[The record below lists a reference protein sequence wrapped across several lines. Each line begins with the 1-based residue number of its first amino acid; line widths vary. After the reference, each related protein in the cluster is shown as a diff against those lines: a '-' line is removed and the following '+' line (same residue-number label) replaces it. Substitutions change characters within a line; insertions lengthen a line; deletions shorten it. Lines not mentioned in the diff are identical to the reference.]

1 MPIRLRAFEKSQ
13 RYVPGERTG
22 NVRRVTF
29 RRPYVPRRV
38 VEKVRDTARGAAIRS
53 MAGRATA
60 RMEERVIDAIDI
72 SSHPTIYSVYI
83 AAQQTFSSGRAALT
97 HWLPSTANRILFA
110 KLDPPQEPPAGDA
123 AELAPDHAPVH
134 VHSSSTTST
143 ATMMDGM
150 DAAYQAP
157 VTSLEA
163 HDGGLAPVT
172 PLEAHD
178 GQAPVKSLDA
188 LDVHDSQAPVTP
200 LEGNNDRHNTFGSVE
215 NSPHATANNGYI
227 HQQSHLIDSALRSSS
242 RQDDDSALRST
253 PPVSGPSLSRPAS
266 GLSNP
271 VHQAHN
277 DPRSASSEPPNGRN
291 HVVIKVGMVGDAQIG
306 KTSLM
311 VKYVEGSWDED
322 YIQTLGVNFMEK
334 TISIRNTEIT
344 FSIWDLG
351 GQREFVNMLPLVCN
365 DAVAILFMFD
375 LTRKSTLNSIKEW
388 YRQGRGFNKTAI
400 PILVGTK
407 YDHFVNFPAQ
417 DQEEIS
423 NQARRF
429 AKAMRASLIFS
440 STSHSINVQ
449 KIFKI
454 VLSKAFDLKCTIPEI
469 ENVGEPLLLYQ
480 SV

>member
-1 MPIRLRAFEKSQ
+1 MAGVEDNLSTTPRGGYNNDYQPA
-13 RYVPGERTG
+13 
-22 NVRRVTF
+22 
-29 RRPYVPRRV
+29 PRR
-38 VEKVRDTARGAAIRS
+38 ESIQ
-53 MAGRATA
+53 
-60 RMEERVIDAIDI
+60 
-72 SSHPTIYSVYI
+72 SSDH
-83 AAQQTFSSGRAALT
+83 
-97 HWLPSTANRILFA
+97 
-110 KLDPPQEPPAGDA
+110 PPQNPPFSPNHDSEPN
-123 AELAPDHAPVH
+123 
-134 VHSSSTTST
+134 SSRNGSH
-143 ATMMDGM
+143 
-150 DAAYQAP
+150 AYQ
-157 VTSLEA
+157 
-163 HDGGLAPVT
+163 
-172 PLEAHD
+172 
-178 GQAPVKSLDA
+178 
-188 LDVHDSQAPVTP
+188 
-200 LEGNNDRHNTFGSVE
+200 
-215 NSPHATANNGYI
+215 
-227 HQQSHLIDSALRSSS
+227 QQPM
-242 RQDDDSALRST
+242 Q
-253 PPVSGPSLSRPAS
+253 PYSRPSS
-266 GLSNP
+266 GLSASGDRYGHTQTHQDQSQRPANQAGNNP
-271 VHQAHN
+271 TQ
-277 DPRSASSEPPNGRN
+277 SS
-291 HVVIKVGMVGDAQIG
+291 VVIKVGMVGDAQIG

-400 PILVGTK
+400 PFLIGTK
-407 YDHFVNFPAQ
+407 YDHFVNFPPQ

-469 ENVGEPLLLYQ
+469 ENTGEPLLIYQ
-480 SV
+480 SVA